1 MTDMT
6 DWNKF
11 LNSGS
16 VFDYIEYCQQKTD
29 QKEQTFS
36 EVHDRRT
43 CDKRE

>member
-1 MTDMT
+1 MADMT
-6 DWNKF
+6 AWNKF

-16 VFDYIEYCQQKTD
+16 VFDYIEYCRQRNN
-29 QKEQTFS
+29 QKEQTNS

>member
-1 MTDMT
+1 MVDMT
-6 DWNKF
+6 AWNKF

-16 VFDYIEYCQQKTD
+16 AFDYIEYCRQRNE
-29 QKEQTFS
+29 QKEQTLS

>member
-1 MTDMT
+1 MADMT
-6 DWNKF
+6 AWNKF

-16 VFDYIEYCQQKTD
+16 VFDYIEYCRKKTE
-29 QKEQTFS
+29 QTEQTFS